1 MSSKTIKTILIVL
14 GVISAIGLVIYGAN
28 LGSDMAGYRDNE
40 FLYGFLGLIIGGV
53 VGFGVL
59 VSCFAIGNALSDLER
74 TADATEEIAYLLK
87 HGDSQISKSANHS
100 SSISKLSAINN
111 NEHYVSDSWTC
122 KKCGRVNLKADM
134 TCKDCGEYK

>member
-1 MSSKTIKTILIVL
+1 MSSKKIKTILVVL
-14 GVISAIGLVIYGAN
+14 GFISAVGLAIYGAN
-28 LGSDMAGYRDNE
+28 IGSGLAPHSDESAGYG
-40 FLYGFLGLIIGGV
+40 FVGFLVGAV
-53 VGFGVL
+53 MGFGVL

-74 TADATEEIAYLLK
+74 TADATEEIAHLLK

-100 SSISKLSAINN
+100 SSISKLSANN